1 MTKSSRT
8 SLIPIAEAILTAVV
22 FLTFALTGNC
32 HCNGCGFDKD
42 YVEMW
47 SGG

>member
-1 MTKSSRT
+1 MTTKSSR
-8 SLIPIAEAILTAVV
+8 SLVPVAEVCFAAVV